1 MKDENGREYSDYDI
15 DKLIEE
21 YAHINRKDE
30 PVQTPQPSEE
40 KKKFVVHIDESLID
54 SPQSVEPKP
63 QSGGIYFSN
72 YPKHHK
78 APEESIKSNARKE
91 NKAPKAKREHK
102 AKVKNGIERVGGRA
116 AVGFLSFILISTIL
130 LSYVGITCLGDML
143 AINRS
148 DENTAVDIP
157 ADATY
162 SEIIDILKDN
172 GLIKR
177 KEFCKLFAKF
187 RGFDGETYLSGQ
199 YYLNSKMGVEGML
212 KDIMAAPVT
221 AESISLSF
229 LEGWTVTQILEK
241 IEKYDVC
248 NSAKVLTAMK
258 TGQYSYD
265 FLNDITDNKSR
276 YLKLEGYL
284 SRIPMISMLTQTRT
298 MLSQSSLT
306 TSNPSGRTSTISV
319 PPSLALRGTRS

>member
-1 MKDENGREYSDYDI
+1 
-15 DKLIEE
+15 
-21 YAHINRKDE
+21 
-30 PVQTPQPSEE
+30 
-40 KKKFVVHIDESLID
+40 
-54 SPQSVEPKP
+54 
-63 QSGGIYFSN
+63 
-72 YPKHHK
+72 
-78 APEESIKSNARKE
+78 
-91 NKAPKAKREHK
+91 
-102 AKVKNGIERVGGRA
+102 
-116 AVGFLSFILISTIL
+116 
-130 LSYVGITCLGDML
+130 ML

-229 LEGWTVTQILEK
+229 PEGWTVTQILEK

-284 SRIPMISMLTQTRT
+284 FPDTYDFYVDADPNYVITKFLDNFKSKWEDEYDKRATELGFTRDEIITIASIIQKEAANTEQMKVISSVIHNRLNHQADYPTLGCDSTALYISNYVTPTVGEAQGAVYYNAYDTSAIKGLPPGPICNPGIDAIRAALYPSDT
-298 MLSQSSLT
+298 DYYFFAHDKAGNIYTASTFKEHKNNLVLIIKANSST
-306 TSNPSGRTSTISV
+306 D
-319 PPSLALRGTRS
+319 